1 MFDFKKYNDYELLYL
16 YNIHSEEALLILLE
30 KYSHLINI
38 KLCAFRVRSHQ
49 FDDFRQECLLSLMY
63 AIKNYSDVSKK
74 TFYRYAELIIDRKIM
89 RLLRNENYY
98 NNHMTYLEDFD
109 GFISNEDVE
118 KTGIYR
124 KMIQEITEVR
134 VLGIKEEILKE
145 VFIKGVS
152 IEDFSYKN
160 NIERK
165 DVYNQIYLLRN
176 ILKNKIL

>member
-16 YNIHSEEALLILLE
+16 YNIHSEEALRILLK
-30 KYSHLINI
+30 KYSCLIDI
-38 KLCAFRVRSHQ
+38 KLCAFRVRNYQ
-49 FDDFRQECLLSLMY
+49 FADFRQECLLSLMY
-63 AIKNYSDVSKK
+63 AINNYSETYNK

-89 RLLRNENYY
+89 RLLRNETYY
-98 NNHMTYLEDFD
+98 NDHLVYLEDFD
-109 GFISNEDVE
+109 GFVSGEDVE

-124 KMIQEITEVR
+124 KMIKEITEVR

-145 VFIKGVS
+145 VFLKGVS

-160 NIERK
+160 NLERK

-176 ILKNKIL
+176 ILKKKVL